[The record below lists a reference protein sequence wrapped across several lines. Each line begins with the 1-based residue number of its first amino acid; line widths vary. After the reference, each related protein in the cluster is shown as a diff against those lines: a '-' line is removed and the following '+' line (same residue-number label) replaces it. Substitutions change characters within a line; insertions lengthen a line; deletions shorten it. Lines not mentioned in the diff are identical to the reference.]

1 MEFIRRY
8 IMNKPVELLYDEYIE
23 SYDPKAMLSKL
34 KKSELIELLMY
45 ATDDVQRTES
55 CALLEEE
62 NQELTERL
70 EYIHEECIDIDNL
83 KQWMECRTNDIV
95 IELLPKL
102 LDQYVREMNQAK
114 QLQDKKMY
122 A

>member
-1 MEFIRRY
+1 MS
-8 IMNKPVELLYDEYIE
+8 KPVDVLYDEYIE
-23 SYDPKAMLSKL
+23 NCGNKAMLSKL
-34 KKSELIELLMY
+34 KKSELIDLLVY
-45 ATDDVQRTES
+45 AYDEVERQES
-55 CALLEEE
+55 IALLEEE

-70 EYIHEECIDIDNL
+70 EYIHEECIDIDSL

-102 LDQYVREMNQAK
+102 LEEYTREMNQAK
-114 QLQDKKMY
+114 QMQNNKMY

>member
-1 MEFIRRY
+1 MMSI
-8 IMNKPVELLYDEYIE
+8 
-23 SYDPKAMLSKL
+23 L
-34 KKSELIELLMY
+34 KVMTQEPCFQNSRKKELIELLVY
-45 ATDDVQRTES
+45 AQDEVERMES
-55 CALLEEE
+55 IALLEEE

-83 KQWMECRTNDIV
+83 KQWMECRTNEVV

-102 LDQYVREMNQAK
+102 LEEYAREMNQAK
-114 QLQDKKMY
+114 QMQNEKMY

>member
-1 MEFIRRY
+1 
-8 IMNKPVELLYDEYIE
+8 MNKPVDLIYDEYIE
-23 SYDPKAMLSKL
+23 SYDPKVMLSKL
-34 KKSELIELLMY
+34 KKSELIDLLVYTHDEVERM
-45 ATDDVQRTES
+45 ES
-55 CALLEEE
+55 IALLEEE

-83 KQWMECRTNDIV
+83 KQWIECRTNNIIV
-95 IELLPKL
+95 ELLPKL
-102 LDQYVREMNQAK
+102 LDQYTREMNQAK

>member
-1 MEFIRRY
+1 
-8 IMNKPVELLYDEYIE
+8 MNKPVGALYDEYIGNCGN
-23 SYDPKAMLSKL
+23 KAMLSKL
-34 KKSELIELLMY
+34 KKSELIDLLVYAYDELER
-45 ATDDVQRTES
+45 QES
-55 CALLEEE
+55 YALLEEE
-62 NQELTERL
+62 NEQLTERL

-83 KQWMECRTNDIV
+83 EQWMECRTNDIV

-102 LDQYVREMNQAK
+102 LEQYAREMNQAK

>member
-1 MEFIRRY
+1 
-8 IMNKPVELLYDEYIE
+8 MNKPVEVLYDEYIE
-23 SYDPKAMLSKL
+23 SYDPRAMLSKL
-34 KKSELIELLMY
+34 KKSELFELLLY
-45 ATDDVQRTES
+45 AKEDVERMES
-55 CALLEEE
+55 IALLEEE

-83 KQWMECRTNDIV
+83 KQWMECRTNEVV

-102 LDQYVREMNQAK
+102 LEEYAREMNQAK
-114 QLQDKKMY
+114 QMQDKKMY

>member
-1 MEFIRRY
+1 
-8 IMNKPVELLYDEYIE
+8 MNKTVEVLYDEYIE
-23 SYDPKAMLSKL
+23 SYDPRAMLSKL
-34 KKSELIELLMY
+34 KKSELIDLLVY
-45 ATDDVQRTES
+45 AQDEVERMES
-55 CALLEEE
+55 IALLEEE

-83 KQWMECRTNDIV
+83 KQWMECRTNEVV

-102 LDQYVREMNQAK
+102 LEEYAREMNQAK
-114 QLQDKKMY
+114 QMQDKKMY

>member
-1 MEFIRRY
+1 
-8 IMNKPVELLYDEYIE
+8 MNKPVDVLYDEYIE
-23 SYDPKAMLSKL
+23 NCGNKAMLSKL
-34 KKSELIELLMY
+34 KKSELVDLLEYAYNELER
-45 ATDDVQRTES
+45 DES
-55 CALLEEE
+55 IALLEEE
-62 NQELTERL
+62 NEELTERL

-102 LDQYVREMNQAK
+102 LEEYAREMNQSK
-114 QLQDKKMY
+114 QMQDKKMY

>member
-1 MEFIRRY
+1 
-8 IMNKPVELLYDEYIE
+8 MNKPVDVLYDEYIGNCGN
-23 SYDPKAMLSKL
+23 KAMLSKL
-34 KKSELIELLMY
+34 KKSELIDLLVYAYDELER
-45 ATDDVQRTES
+45 QES
-55 CALLEEE
+55 YALLEEE
-62 NQELTERL
+62 NEQLTERL

-102 LDQYVREMNQAK
+102 LEQYAREMNQAK